1 MVTRR
6 VGQESRW
13 SKSVV
18 STPSQCVC
26 KHRCVRRPQVG
37 SQPVR
42 PRQCSP
48 TLLPSVRG
56 HGHAIPAPFL
66 NGQKS
71 VSSTPCQYVCEH
83 RSSRRPKVG
92 SLPCRSRQC
101 SPTPLP
107 SVRGHGHAAP
117 APFLNGRK
125 SVAVTTQSN
134 MCACIGLTGD
144 QRSAISLRRT
154 AFALRHSRRL
164 CAATG
169 TRRHQVVLGTAPYQ
183 SSRLRCGRST
193 TSEGRVRP
201 RTRVCGSGSSQ
212 WGIGS

>member
-6 VGQESRW
+6 VGQEFRW

-56 HGHAIPAPFL
+56 HGHAVPAPFL

-71 VSSTPCQYVCEH
+71 VSSTPCQYVCKH
-83 RSSRRPKVG
+83 RSSRRPKVASQHAKSRQCSPTPLPSVRGHGHAASAPFLNGQKSVASTPCQYVCEHRRDRRPKVG

-107 SVRGHGHAAP
+107 SVRGHGHPAP
-117 APFLNGRK
+117 APFPNGRK

-154 AFALRHSRRL
+154 ALAL
-164 CAATG
+164 
-169 TRRHQVVLGTAPYQ
+169 
-183 SSRLRCGRST
+183 
-193 TSEGRVRP
+193 
-201 RTRVCGSGSSQ
+201 
-212 WGIGS
+212 

>member
-48 TLLPSVRG
+48 TPLPSVRG
-56 HGHAIPAPFL
+56 HGHAAPAPFL
-66 NGQKS
+66 NGQMS
-71 VSSTPCQYVCEH
+71 VASTPCQCVCKH
-83 RSSRRPKVG
+83 RCDRRPKVG
-92 SLPCRSRQC
+92 SQPCRSRQC

-117 APFLNGRK
+117 VPFLNGQM
-125 SVAVTTQSN
+125 SVSSTPCQYV
-134 MCACIGLTGD
+134 CKHRCD
-144 QRSAISLRRT
+144 RRQRSAISLRRT

-183 SSRLRCGRST
+183 SSRLRLRC
-193 TSEGRVRP
+193 
-201 RTRVCGSGSSQ
+201 
-212 WGIGS
+212 